1 MCFFVCFFLRFWN
14 FSFAGRSS
22 SCGRKGFWGFVGFEM
37 GSGKKHERDKKGFW
51 STALL
56 VGGVLLLGWATVEIA
71 FKDFLQAG
79 RSSIARSLDPNYD
92 PDDDLEKIPPSSEE
106 EAQKKYEKEEEE
118 VTDKATKTS

>member
-1 MCFFVCFFLRFWN
+1 
-14 FSFAGRSS
+14 
-22 SCGRKGFWGFVGFEM
+22 VGFEM

-56 VGGVLLLGWATVEIA
+56 AGGVFLLCWATVEIA

-92 PDDDLEKIPPSSEE
+92 PDDDLEKIPPASEE

-118 VTDKATKTS
+118 DTDKATKTS